1 MKKRANCKIIEI
13 TLVLLLVCP
22 NVNVDSAVI
31 YNQMDKYQN
40 APTLLNIFTKK
51 HRYWSDGS
59 RIIVFIKPINSIE
72 HKFFVREWLGVS
84 PTKYNE
90 MLESS
95 VYSGEATNVTEVT
108 SDEQMMIAISQTPNS
123 IGYIDNKVLV
133 RGERNVKI
141 LTR

>member
-1 MKKRANCKIIEI
+1 MKKQIKGRIIELA
-13 TLVLLLVCP
+13 LVLLLVFP

-31 YNQMDKYQN
+31 YNQTDKYQN
-40 APTLLNIFTKK
+40 EPALLNIFTKK
-51 HRYWSDGS
+51 SKYWLDGS
-59 RIIVFIKPINSIE
+59 KIVVFIKPVNSIE
-72 HKFFVREWLGVS
+72 HKYFVRDWLGVS
-84 PTKYNE
+84 PTRYKE

-95 VYSGEATNVTEVT
+95 VYSGEATNVTEVD